1 MTQRTGAIPQPIEG
15 YKLVIKDVEYFISPN
30 KNVWVNKDFDRVRF
44 GNDTL
49 LSGLTYQLLP
59 ILNSGV
65 WISGKMP
72 LPEAKEGTLLLLEY
86 LDENQLASMP
96 SLPVI
101 IVAYVLNNQWQ
112 TLHIDEYNNK
122 CYSTIYQSPNKWQWI
137 SAPKLS

>member
-1 MTQRTGAIPQPIEG
+1 MELTGTGGIPQPIEG

-49 LSGLTYQLLP
+49 LSGLTYQLIP

-72 LPEAKEGTLLLLEY
+72 VPKPQEGILLLCMYTNFYITFEAK
-86 LDENQLASMP
+86 
-96 SLPVI
+96 
-101 IVAYVLNNQWQ
+101 
-112 TLHIDEYNNK
+112 NNK
-122 CYSTIYQSPNKWQWI
+122 WKCKENLSGHHEITHYNTPLAWLWI
-137 SAPKLS
+137 SAPK